1 MSHIFL
7 MTSVSHFWII
17 RYKINVRN
25 PEAAMNLTVCF
36 PRLTSVL
43 LLNETV
49 PCSSITIRLIW
60 QCSVSRS
67 TLFAL
72 RLESFYTWTT
82 ESKHNERCLEKQDE
96 IFRLRRYDTVWF
108 LSKCSYTLCPGHYDI
123 LSFCRYKKWLVSL
136 PPEIVK
142 YFTLFLAAKTALES
156 TMCGVCVSVIIKV
169 KIQF

>member
-1 MSHIFL
+1 

-25 PEAAMNLTVCF
+25 PEAAMNLKVCF

-108 LSKCSYTLCPGHYDI
+108 LSECS
-123 LSFCRYKKWLVSL
+123 LSEVERWRLSALDNFELHRLTHT
-136 PPEIVK
+136 P
-142 YFTLFLAAKTALES
+142 FLAFLELRAKKCIRTASDNFMNSSFGKMSFWGEL
-156 TMCGVCVSVIIKV
+156 I
-169 KIQF
+169 